1 MNDIKQQLD
10 ALYLAEQEY
19 EAVQQN
25 LIAERDG
32 KLFDLL
38 GEDLYTRLQEVK
50 AHYEAL
56 LDQANSDRENVVKE
70 LQASIKTAAVEVGET
85 VKAEHYMAV
94 FTQPKPTWDSGKLE
108 GYAAA
113 HPEILAFRTEKNPY
127 VSIRKV
133 K

>member
-10 ALYLAEQEY
+10 PLYLAEQEY
-19 EAVQQN
+19 DAVQQN

-56 LDQANSDRENVVKE
+56 LEQAMNDRENVVKT
-70 LQASIKTAAVEVGET
+70 LQDGIKAAAVEVGET
-85 VKAEHYMAV
+85 VKANHYMAV

>member
-1 MNDIKQQLD
+1 MNEIKKQLD
-10 ALYLAEQEY
+10 QLYLAEQGY
-19 EAVQQN
+19 DAVQQN

-50 AHYEAL
+50 AHYEVL
-56 LDQANSDRENVVKE
+56 LDQANNDRERVVKT
-70 LQASIKTAAVEVGET
+70 LQDGIKTAAVEIGET

-94 FTQPKPTWDSGKLE
+94 FTQPKPTWDNGKLE
-108 GYAAA
+108 GFALI
-113 HPEILAFRTEKNPY
+113 HPEILQCRTEKNPY
-127 VSIRKV
+127 VSIRRV

>member
-1 MNDIKQQLD
+1 MNEIKQQLD
-10 ALYLAEQEY
+10 ALHLAEQEY

-38 GEDLYTRLQEVK
+38 GEDLYTRLQEIK
-50 AHYEAL
+50 ANYEVL
-56 LDQANSDRENVVKE
+56 LDQANSDRERVVKT
-70 LQASIKTAAVEVGET
+70 LQDGIKTAAVEIGET

-94 FTQPKPTWDSGKLE
+94 YTQPKPAWDNGKLE
-108 GYAAA
+108 GFALI
-113 HPEILAFRTEKNPY
+113 HPEILQCRTEKNPY

>member
-1 MNDIKQQLD
+1 MNDVKQQLD
-10 ALYLAEQEY
+10 QLYLAEQEY

-50 AHYEAL
+50 AHYEVL
-56 LDQANSDRENVVKE
+56 LDQANSDRQNVVKT
-70 LQASIKTAAVEVGET
+70 LQDGIKTAAVEIGET

-94 FTQPKPTWDSGKLE
+94 FTQPKPTWDNGKLE
-108 GYAAA
+108 GFALI
-113 HPEILAFRTEKNPY
+113 HPEILQCRTEKNPY
-127 VSIRKV
+127 VSIRRV

>member
-56 LDQANSDRENVVKE
+56 LEQAMNDRENVVKT
-70 LQASIKTAAVEVGET
+70 LQDGIKAAAVEVGET
-85 VKAEHYMAV
+85 VKANHYMAV

-127 VSIRKV
+127 VSIRRV

>member
-1 MNDIKQQLD
+1 MNDVKQQLD
-10 ALYLAEQEY
+10 QLYLAEQEY

-38 GEDLYTRLQEVK
+38 GQDLYTRLQEVK

-56 LDQANSDRENVVKE
+56 LDQANSDRENVVKT
-70 LQASIKTAAVEVGET
+70 LQDGIKTVAVEVGET

>member
-1 MNDIKQQLD
+1 MSDIKQQLD
-10 ALYLAEQEY
+10 QLYLAEREY

-32 KLFDLL
+32 KLFGLL
-38 GEDLYTRLQEVK
+38 GEDLYTRLQEIK

-56 LDQANSDRENVVKE
+56 LDQANSDRQNVVKT
-70 LQASIKTAAVEVGET
+70 LQDGIKAAAVEIGET

-94 FTQPKPTWDSGKLE
+94 FTQPKPTWDNGKLE
-108 GYAAA
+108 GFALI
-113 HPEILAFRTEKNPY
+113 HPEILQCRTEKNPY
-127 VSIRKV
+127 VSIRRV

>member
-1 MNDIKQQLD
+1 MSDIKQQLD
-10 ALYLAEQEY
+10 QLYLAEREY

-32 KLFDLL
+32 KLFGLL
-38 GEDLYTRLQEVK
+38 GEDLYTRLQEIK

-56 LDQANSDRENVVKE
+56 LDQANADRERVVKT
-70 LQASIKTAAVEVGET
+70 LQDGIKTAAVEIGET

-94 FTQPKPTWDSGKLE
+94 FTQPKPTWDNGKLE
-108 GYAAA
+108 GFALI
-113 HPEILAFRTEKNPY
+113 HPEILQCRTEKNPY
-127 VSIRKV
+127 VSIRRV

>member
-1 MNDIKQQLD
+1 MNEIKKQLD
-10 ALYLAEQEY
+10 QLYLAEQGY
-19 EAVQQN
+19 DAVQQN

-38 GEDLYTRLQEVK
+38 GEDLYARLQEVK

-56 LDQANSDRENVVKE
+56 LEQAMNDRENVVKT
-70 LQASIKTAAVEVGET
+70 LQDGIKAAAVEIGET

-113 HPEILAFRTEKNPY
+113 HPEILAFRKEKNPY

>member
-1 MNDIKQQLD
+1 MSDIKQQLD
-10 ALYLAEQEY
+10 QLYLAEREY

-32 KLFDLL
+32 KLFGLL
-38 GEDLYTRLQEVK
+38 GEDLYTRLQEIK

-56 LDQANSDRENVVKE
+56 LDQANADRERVTSDLKSRIYLGVVPLE
-70 LQASIKTAAVEVGET
+70 QT

-113 HPEILAFRTEKNPY
+113 HPEILAFRKEKNPY

>member
-1 MNDIKQQLD
+1 MNEIKQQLD
-10 ALYLAEQEY
+10 ALHLAEQEY

-38 GEDLYTRLQEVK
+38 GEDLYTRLQEIK
-50 AHYEAL
+50 ANYEVL
-56 LDQANSDRENVVKE
+56 LDQANSDRERVVKT
-70 LQASIKTAAVEVGET
+70 LQDGIKTAAVEIGET

-94 FTQPKPTWDSGKLE
+94 FTQPKPTWDNGKLE
-108 GYAAA
+108 GFALI
-113 HPEILAFRTEKNPY
+113 HPEILQCRTEKNPY
-127 VSIRKV
+127 VSIRRV

>member
-1 MNDIKQQLD
+1 MNDVKQQLD
-10 ALYLAEQEY
+10 QLYLAEQEY
-19 EAVQQN
+19 EAAEAN
-25 LIAERDG
+25 LNREWQMKIMS
-32 KLFDLL
+32 LL
-38 GEDLYTRLQEVK
+38 GDDLFYRMQEIGE
-50 AHYEAL
+50 HYGAL
-56 LDQANSDRENVVKE
+56 LDQANSDRERVVKE

-85 VKAEHYMAV
+85 VKANHYMAV

>member
-56 LDQANSDRENVVKE
+56 LEQAMNDRENVVKT
-70 LQASIKTAAVEVGET
+70 LQDGIKTAAVEVGET
-85 VKAEHYMAV
+85 VKANHYMAV